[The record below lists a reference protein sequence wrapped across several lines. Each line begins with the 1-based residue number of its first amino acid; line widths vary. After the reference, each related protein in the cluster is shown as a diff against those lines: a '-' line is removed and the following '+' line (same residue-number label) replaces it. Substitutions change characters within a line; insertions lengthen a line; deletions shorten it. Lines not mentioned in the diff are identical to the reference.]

1 MNSEIIQ
8 FAQSA
13 ATQPT
18 LGDALM
24 QMLPMMLFIFVIFY
38 FVYQKPMQKEQNDHR
53 QMINSLIKGD
63 WVITI
68 GGVVAEVVEI
78 QDHVLILK
86 SGHTKKSGKSSGTE
100 FAIVKTSI
108 RSRWDPSKKEESK
121 KEESKKEESKKEE
134 TSKT

>member
-1 MNSEIIQ
+1 
-8 FAQSA
+8 
-13 ATQPT
+13 
-18 LGDALM
+18 
-24 QMLPMMLFIFVIFY
+24 
-38 FVYQKPMQKEQNDHR
+38 MQKEQNEHR
-53 QMINSLIKGD
+53 QMINSLMKGD

-108 RSRWDPSKKEESK
+108 RSKWDESK
-121 KEESKKEESKKEE
+121 KEQEEKKDQKPE
-134 TSKT
+134 KT

>member
-1 MNSEIIQ
+1 MNTEIIQ

-13 ATQPT
+13 PAQPT

-38 FVYQKPMQKEQNDHR
+38 FVYQKPMQKEQNEHR
-53 QMINSLIKGD
+53 QMINSLMKGD

-108 RSRWDPSKKEESK
+108 RSKWDESK
-121 KEESKKEESKKEE
+121 KEQEEKKDQKPE
-134 TSKT
+134 KT